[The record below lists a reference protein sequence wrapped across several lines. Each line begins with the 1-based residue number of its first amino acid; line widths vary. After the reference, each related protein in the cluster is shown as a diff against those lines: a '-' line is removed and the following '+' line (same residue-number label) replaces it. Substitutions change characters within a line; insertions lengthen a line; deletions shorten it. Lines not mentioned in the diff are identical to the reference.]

1 MPKLNEIFE
10 IKNAKSKSFSD
21 YGYGDVAFI
30 SNGDA
35 ENSVVGYVESMD
47 QDRVFNKKAICISSF
62 GEVTIPT
69 TPFIARGNGGSGLV
83 VLLPKKDLTDIEL
96 YSYASQ
102 INMQQW
108 KFSFS
113 RMVIKRRVANLS
125 LQNHQSRINLN
136 NRIKALMPNKKN
148 KTIVKENNN
157 IKIISLVFIAKKQED
172 GLCYLS
178 KKTAL
183 PKNKLENG
191 NTPYV
196 TTSSFNNGITGFFDN
211 EPNFKGKCLTVAL
224 NGSVG
229 ETFFQFDD
237 FITSGDNAV
246 LTLKQ
251 KYNPC
256 LLFYI
261 SVLIKNHQWR
271 YNYYRKLN
279 LGKLNKMKIP
289 MPFKNNKLDLDYIE
303 AIVSNSYGFD
313 ELKEFL

>member
-1 MPKLNEIFE
+1 
-10 IKNAKSKSFSD
+10 
-21 YGYGDVAFI
+21 
-30 SNGDA
+30 
-35 ENSVVGYVESMD
+35 
-47 QDRVFNKKAICISSF
+47 
-62 GEVTIPT
+62 
-69 TPFIARGNGGSGLV
+69 
-83 VLLPKKDLTDIEL
+83 
-96 YSYASQ
+96 
-102 INMQQW
+102 
-108 KFSFS
+108 
-113 RMVIKRRVANLS
+113 
-125 LQNHQSRINLN
+125 
-136 NRIKALMPNKKN
+136 
-148 KTIVKENNN
+148 
-157 IKIISLVFIAKKQED
+157 VFIAKKQED

-211 EPNFKGKCLTVAL
+211 KPNFKGKCLTVAL

-303 AIVSNSYGFD
+303 DIVSNSYGFD